1 MRLDELYPIVIRKL
15 SEGLP
20 AYLTYHNVAHTR
32 QVVDTAAAIGAE
44 ERLTDDEMILVKTA
58 ALLHDIGFLQS
69 SENHEAIS
77 CQYAGK
83 LLPDFGYSSEQIDQI
98 CSIIL
103 ATKIPQSPQN
113 LLAKIVCDAD
123 LFYLGT
129 EEYSQRAAQLEAELR
144 STGVL
149 TPQSDWIGTQINFLS
164 EHHYLTDHARGNC
177 ELIKQRNLE
186 QLRSQQAISSSTTH
200 KKGILDQLGDF
211 ALMLCGVTLAALALK
226 GFLVPNHFF
235 DGGITGMA
243 LLLHESTHVNLGL
256 LIVVLN
262 LPLLI
267 AGYFL
272 VGLRFSVRM
281 ALAVLMLAGMLQIIP
296 ALALTSDKLL
306 ISLFGGV
313 FLGTGVGLVMRAGA
327 ALDGIEV
334 VALYTLRRVSFT
346 ITEII
351 LAINV
356 LIFSIAAFTF
366 GLETALYSILT
377 YFAATRSI
385 DYVVEGIQAYT
396 GVTIISA
403 KSEVIKYQLVNN
415 MGKGI
420 TVYKGER
427 GFLPGKFGISND
439 CDILF
444 TVITRLELR
453 RLKNMVA
460 EIDPAAFVFATSIK
474 DTSGGIVKRIK
485 KH

>member
-1 MRLDELYPIVIRKL
+1 
-15 SEGLP
+15 
-20 AYLTYHNVAHTR
+20 
-32 QVVDTAAAIGAE
+32 
-44 ERLTDDEMILVKTA
+44 
-58 ALLHDIGFLQS
+58 
-69 SENHEAIS
+69 
-77 CQYAGK
+77 
-83 LLPDFGYSSEQIDQI
+83 
-98 CSIIL
+98 
-103 ATKIPQSPQN
+103 
-113 LLAKIVCDAD
+113 
-123 LFYLGT
+123 
-129 EEYSQRAAQLEAELR
+129 
-144 STGVL
+144 
-149 TPQSDWIGTQINFLS
+149 
-164 EHHYLTDHARGNC
+164 
-177 ELIKQRNLE
+177 
-186 QLRSQQAISSSTTH
+186 
-200 KKGILDQLGDF
+200 
-211 ALMLCGVTLAALALK
+211 MLCGVTLAALALK